1 MTPLIVAHRG
11 ASFDAPENTLR
22 AFRLGWEQG
31 ADAIEAD
38 FHLTRDGQIACM
50 HDPTTG
56 RTGDTELKIGECT
69 LEQLRKL
76 DVGLHRGTQ
85 FAGERI
91 PTLAEVLATVPK
103 GGKVFLELKS
113 GPAIVGAVRTELYR
127 TQFLLSQLMIISFD
141 SAVLAEAKRRL
152 PQVKTSWLCGFHG
165 LRGGP
170 GGRHWT
176 PSIEEILK
184 VLHDCR
190 ADGLDCNA
198 HECVD
203 RQFVGKLREAGKEF
217 HAWTVDLPATARR
230 FADLGVDS
238 ITTNCPGAIRAS
250 LQT

>member
-11 ASFDAPENTLR
+11 ASFDAPENTLC

-50 HDPTTG
+50 HDATTG
-56 RTGDTELKIGECT
+56 RTGSADLKIGDCT
-69 LEQLRKL
+69 LEELRKL
-76 DVGLHRGTQ
+76 DVGVHRGTK

-103 GGKVFLELKS
+103 GGKIFLELKS
-113 GPAIVGAVRTELYR
+113 GPAIVGAVRAELHR

-165 LRGGP
+165 LRGG
-170 GGRHWT
+170 WT
-176 PSIEEILK
+176 PPIEEILK
-184 VLHDCR
+184 VLQECR
-190 ADGLDCNA
+190 ADGLDANA

-203 RQFVGKLREAGKEF
+203 RTFVRKLREAGKGF
-217 HAWTVDLPATARR
+217 HAWTVDLPATAKR
-230 FADLGVDS
+230 FAELGVDS

>member
-31 ADAIEAD
+31 ADAIEGD
-38 FHLTRDGQIACM
+38 FHLTRDGQIVCV
-50 HDPTTG
+50 HDATTG
-56 RTGDTELKIGECT
+56 RTGNADWKVCDCT
-69 LEQLRKL
+69 LQELRRL
-76 DVGLHRGTQ
+76 DFGLHRGKP

-113 GPAIVGAVRTELYR
+113 GLAIAAAVRAELQKL
-127 TQFLLSQLMIISFD
+127 QFPLERVMIIGFD
-141 SAVLAEAKRRL
+141 SAVIAEAKRQM

-165 LRGGP
+165 LRGG
-170 GGRHWT
+170 WT
-176 PSIEEILK
+176 PSIDDILK
-184 VLHDCR
+184 VLKECR

-198 HECVD
+198 HECVNAA
-203 RQFVGKLREAGKEF
+203 FVRKLRAAGKGF

-230 FADLGVDS
+230 FAELGVDS
-238 ITTNCPGAIRAS
+238 ITTNCPAAIRAS
-250 LQT
+250 LKS

>member
-11 ASFDAPENTLR
+11 ASSDAPENTLR

-50 HDPTTG
+50 HDGTTG
-56 RTGDTELKIGECT
+56 RTGNADLKIGDCT
-69 LEQLRKL
+69 LEELRKL
-76 DVGLHRGTQ
+76 DVGVHRGAQ

-103 GGKVFLELKS
+103 GGRVFLELKS
-113 GPAIVGAVRTELYR
+113 GPAIAAAVRAELQNL
-127 TQFLLSQLMIISFD
+127 QFPLEQVMVISFD
-141 SAVLAEAKRRL
+141 SAVLAEAKRQM

-165 LRGGP
+165 LRGG
-170 GGRHWT
+170 WT
-176 PSIEEILK
+176 PTIEEILK
-184 VLHDCR
+184 VLHECR
-190 ADGLDCNA
+190 VDGLDANA

-203 RQFVGKLREAGKEF
+203 RTFVRKLREAGKGF
-217 HAWTVDLPATARR
+217 HAWTVDLPATAKR
-230 FADLGVDS
+230 FAELGVDS
-238 ITTNCPGAIRAS
+238 ITTNCPAAIRAS

>member
-11 ASFDAPENTLR
+11 ASSDAPENTLR

-38 FHLTRDGQIACM
+38 FHLTRDGQIVCM
-50 HDPTTG
+50 HDGTTG
-56 RTGDTELKIGECT
+56 RTGNADLKIGECT
-69 LEQLRKL
+69 LEELRKL
-76 DVGLHRGTQ
+76 DVGVHRGSQ

-113 GPAIVGAVRTELYR
+113 GPAIAGAVRAELQNL
-127 TQFLLSQLMIISFD
+127 QFPLGQVMVISFD
-141 SAVLAEAKRRL
+141 SAVLAESKRQM

-165 LRGGP
+165 LRGG
-170 GGRHWT
+170 WT
-176 PSIEEILK
+176 PTIEEILK
-184 VLHDCR
+184 VLQECR

-203 RQFVGKLREAGKEF
+203 RAFVQKLREADKGF
-217 HAWTVDLPATARR
+217 HAWTVDLPATAKR
-230 FADLGVDS
+230 FTDLGVDS

-250 LQT
+250 LQG